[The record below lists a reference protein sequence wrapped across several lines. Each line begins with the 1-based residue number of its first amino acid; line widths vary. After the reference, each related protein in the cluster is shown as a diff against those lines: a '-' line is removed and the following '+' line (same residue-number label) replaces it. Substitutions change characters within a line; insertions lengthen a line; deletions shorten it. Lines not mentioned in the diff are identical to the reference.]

1 MGQESTLALRPNG
14 CVWVIDKVHCRK
26 VQSGYKIVQEARSIV
41 YFHVF
46 RFDCSGEVVTVLGT
60 VHELYHSSKLLIPLD
75 TCMAVQT
82 QFTTALTGSHAV
94 YFGTQ
99 KRSPFSHYFLLIL
112 HEESNGNEHSSARV
126 TTSGRRTVV
135 KVKCAVNSRNVPGL
149 RPCPTCNAVLTSALT
164 PRIPRTVYRYFWAYL
179 FFTF

>member
-1 MGQESTLALRPNG
+1 MGQGSTCPVSKRWSNKYTAEKYKVDTKLSKKQGPLFILPYSVLTVVAKSLQYSVLFMNSTILAVNF
-14 CVWVIDKVHCRK
+14 
-26 VQSGYKIVQEARSIV
+26 S
-41 YFHVF
+41 
-46 RFDCSGEVVTVLGT
+46 
-60 VHELYHSSKLLIPLD
+60 PLD
-75 TCMAVQT
+75 TCMAVKT
-82 QFTTALTGSHAV
+82 QFTTAQPNRQPCCIV
-94 YFGTQ
+94 GTQ

-112 HEESNGNEHSSARV
+112 HEESVFSNGNELGSARV

-135 KVKCAVNSRNVPGL
+135 KVKCAINSRNVPSL